1 MSDRTVPALQ
11 LNAQNTKDCR
21 TSEEGQEQ
29 AAPLLARPEEI
40 LGNPTL
46 SKEEKRAVLASWL
59 SDARAL
65 PDAPRWRQLDNGALV
80 DVDDLYTALR
90 VLDDFDV
97 GIERGASV
105 SASSTSWRPRRKSR
119 WIGNF
124 IRRKRDALK
133 IGIACC
139 EKPHDLRLFEA
150 VATHGLGDDPIH
162 SRIDGTREDRG
173 HPRRHQ
179 AAGRPIIIAREA
191 LGVAHTEHPARNLGR
206 QPDLG

>member
-1 MSDRTVPALQ
+1 MSDRPVPALQ

-124 IRRKRDALK
+124 IRRKRD
-133 IGIACC
+133 
-139 EKPHDLRLFEA
+139 DDDD
-150 VATHGLGDDPIH
+150 DDPPPVPAL
-162 SRIDGTREDRG
+162 SRLPPG
-173 HPRRHQ
+173 
-179 AAGRPIIIAREA
+179 GRPPIGQEA
-191 LGVAHTEHPARNLGR
+191 PLLMELAA
-206 QPDLG
+206 

>member
-1 MSDRTVPALQ
+1 MSDRPVPALQ

-80 DVDDLYTALR
+80 DV
-90 VLDDFDV
+90 
-97 GIERGASV
+97 ERGASV
-105 SASSTSWRPRRKSR
+105 SASTSWRPRRKSR

-124 IRRKRDALK
+124 IRRKRD
-133 IGIACC
+133 
-139 EKPHDLRLFEA
+139 DDDD
-150 VATHGLGDDPIH
+150 DDPPPVPAL
-162 SRIDGTREDRG
+162 SRLPPG
-173 HPRRHQ
+173 
-179 AAGRPIIIAREA
+179 GRPPIGQEA
-191 LGVAHTEHPARNLGR
+191 PLLMELAA
-206 QPDLG
+206 

>member
-1 MSDRTVPALQ
+1 MSDRAVPALQ

-59 SDARAL
+59 SDARAP

-124 IRRKRDALK
+124 IRRKRD
-133 IGIACC
+133 
-139 EKPHDLRLFEA
+139 DDDD
-150 VATHGLGDDPIH
+150 DDPPPVPAL
-162 SRIDGTREDRG
+162 SRLPPG
-173 HPRRHQ
+173 
-179 AAGRPIIIAREA
+179 GRPPPIGQEA
-191 LGVAHTEHPARNLGR
+191 PLLMELAA
-206 QPDLG
+206 